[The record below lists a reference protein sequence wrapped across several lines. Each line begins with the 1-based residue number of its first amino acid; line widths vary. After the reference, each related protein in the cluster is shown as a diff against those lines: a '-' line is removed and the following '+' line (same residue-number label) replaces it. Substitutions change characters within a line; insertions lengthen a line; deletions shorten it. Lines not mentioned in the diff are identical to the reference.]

1 MKKKIVAFL
10 LAAIMIA
17 GMGVSSFAAGTN
29 TAAGMQ
35 QNMSLSSAAQN
46 KKISTSK
53 KKELTTK
60 QLLELQEEQLSLLD
74 YKEMSA
80 VYFVKK
86 TNTLH
91 LEVVKKASSGL
102 QNRIKQIEKEYGIKT
117 EVKIVD

>member
-10 LAAIMIA
+10 LTAIMTA
-17 GMGVSSFAAGTN
+17 GMGVSSFAAEIN
-29 TAAGMQ
+29 TVAGMQ

-46 KKISTSK
+46 KKISTSQ

-80 VYFVKK
+80 VNFVKK

-91 LEVVKKASSGL
+91 LEVVKKLLPVCRTGSS
-102 QNRIKQIEKEYGIKT
+102 K
-117 EVKIVD
+117 

>member
-10 LAAIMIA
+10 LAAIMTA

-80 VYFVKK
+80 VNFVKK

-91 LEVVKKASSGL
+91 LEVVKKLLPVCRTGSS
-102 QNRIKQIEKEYGIKT
+102 K
-117 EVKIVD
+117 

>member
-17 GMGVSSFAAGTN
+17 GMGVSSFAAEIN
-29 TAAGMQ
+29 TVAGMQ

-60 QLLELQEEQLSLLD
+60 QLLEL
-74 YKEMSA
+74 
-80 VYFVKK
+80 
-86 TNTLH
+86 
-91 LEVVKKASSGL
+91 
-102 QNRIKQIEKEYGIKT
+102 
-117 EVKIVD
+117 